1 MRYLSYIIFLCLGK
15 FLAFFPLRILYIF
28 SDLFYPIVYYVIR
41 YRKEVV
47 FKNLHNAFPEK
58 TDKEI
63 EHIAKKFYRHFC
75 DLFVEIIKLLHISH
89 EEISKRMKYRGA
101 NPFLEEFEKNKM
113 VLGVLGHFNNW
124 EWGSALGMKGPYQ
137 FASIYKPLTNKYFDK
152 LMIKIRAQ
160 FGGEL
165 IPMAKTGRIM
175 ANYMRDGKLTVFN
188 FIADQAP
195 VKSEI
200 QYWTTFLNQDTPV
213 YLGIEKLALKTHQ
226 PVYFGKF
233 IKVKRGYY
241 EAVVEKL
248 CDDCNDLPPHEL
260 TERHLK
266 ALEAA
271 IRENPEYW
279 LWSHRRWKIKK
290 EDCA

>member
-1 MRYLSYIIFLCLGK
+1 M
-15 FLAFFPLRILYIF
+15 
-28 SDLFYPIVYYVIR
+28 
-41 YRKEVV
+41 
-47 FKNLHNAFPEK
+47 NLHNAFPEK
-58 TDKEI
+58 SDKEI
-63 EHIAKKFYRHFC
+63 ELIAKKFYRHLC
-75 DLFVEIIKLLHISH
+75 DLIVEIVKLLHISP
-89 EEISKRMKYRGA
+89 EEIGKRMKYRGS
-101 NPFLEEFEKNKM
+101 NPFLEEFEKKKM
-113 VLGVLGHFNNW
+113 VLGVLGHYNNW

-152 LMIKIRAQ
+152 LMAKIRGQ

-165 IPMAKTGRIM
+165 IPMAKTGRVM

-195 VKSEI
+195 GRNEI

-213 YLGIEKLALKTHQ
+213 YLGIEKIALKTHQ

-271 IRENPEYW
+271 IIENPEYW
-279 LWSHRRWKIKK
+279 LWSHRRWKIKR
-290 EDCA
+290 ESCA